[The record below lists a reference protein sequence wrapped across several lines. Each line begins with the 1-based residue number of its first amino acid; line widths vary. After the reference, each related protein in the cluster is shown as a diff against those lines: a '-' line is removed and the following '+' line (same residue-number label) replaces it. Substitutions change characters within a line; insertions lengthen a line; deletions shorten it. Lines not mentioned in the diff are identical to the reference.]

1 MKRATECAL
10 FFIDAL
16 IMMEINTRGP
26 DIAWHRV
33 QFHSKVGENTES
45 TELFQQTCVNNLKIN
60 KNMITTTQPISAQHF
75 DALYSINCLK
85 LCKVAGAL
93 KHREIVG
100 VKLVFTENFCIH

>member
-45 TELFQQTCVNNLKIN
+45 TELF
-60 KNMITTTQPISAQHF
+60 SA
-75 DALYSINCLK
+75 NVC
-85 LCKVAGAL
+85 
-93 KHREIVG
+93 
-100 VKLVFTENFCIH
+100 